1 MPQMA
6 NITVKKADGATDVTY
21 TALSSSAGDQSPAR
35 WSDLSSATVAA
46 RRATYNSTSRFN
58 GKRDARVVENVLKY
72 PDVQTI
78 NGASVVLGN
87 VVINISGT
95 IPLQVTDTAIAEAVA
110 QAANLFKA
118 SLVQDTFK
126 TGYAAQ

>member
-6 NITVKKADGATDVTY
+6 NITVKKADGTTDVTY

-35 WSDLSSATVAA
+35 WSNLDSATVAA
-46 RRATYNSTSRFN
+46 LRATYSSTSRFN

-72 PDVQTI
+72 PDVATI

-118 SLVQDTFK
+118 ALVQDTYK

>member
-6 NITVKKADGATDVTY
+6 NITVKKADGTTDVTY

-35 WSDLSSATVAA
+35 WSNLASATVAA
-46 RRATYNSTSRFN
+46 LRATYNSTSRFN

-72 PDVQTI
+72 PDVATI
-78 NGASVVLGN
+78 SGASVVLGN

-118 SLVQDTFK
+118 ALIQDTFK